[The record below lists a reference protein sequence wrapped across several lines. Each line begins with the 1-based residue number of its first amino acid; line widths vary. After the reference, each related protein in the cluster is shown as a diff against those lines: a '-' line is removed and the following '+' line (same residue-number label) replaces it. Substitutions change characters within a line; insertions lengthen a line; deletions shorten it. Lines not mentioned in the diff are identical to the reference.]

1 MTKSCLSAVVLACAI
16 PQLCAAAAA
25 PAGGHSADAEAG
37 PAHQE
42 APSPSTVRPKPLAE
56 IDAAIRKEVLTELA
70 RALESQY
77 AIPDTARKLAETVR
91 AKQALNAYKQI
102 TVAPEFAR
110 ALTDDLYAVAHD
122 RHLRVGFSFAP
133 LPQGAPGPPSQ
144 DVLNQMR
151 KLNGAI
157 PKVEILDGNVGYVRV
172 NGVPPVE
179 IARSAVAAAFAF
191 LHNTDALII
200 DNRGN
205 GGGDPNT
212 VAVYLSYLSE
222 GKPYVVNTFHW
233 RARNRVEE
241 FKTTDLGELAYGAH
255 KPVFVLAS
263 PATFSGGEE
272 LTYDLQVLKRA
283 LVVGEVTGGGANPG
297 GPVPLGHQ
305 FFVNM
310 PGGQAINPVTGT
322 SWEGMGVKPD
332 IPVPAAAALNKAH
345 ELAISRLITESS
357 DPMERSVLR
366 AVAMKLQTIAEAE
379 SGNATRLTNVDIVG
393 TYVLESGAGPTLTI
407 LEKDGRLMEHM
418 DGVPD
423 VALTLLKGNRYQLEG
438 LPDGAIASFRT
449 HDGKTELLR
458 EAPFG
463 PPTIRE
469 KQPGS

>member
-1 MTKSCLSAVVLACAI
+1 MVKSCLSAVVLACAI

-25 PAGGHSADAEAG
+25 PADDHSVHAETG
-37 PAHQE
+37 PARQE
-42 APSPSTVRPKPLAE
+42 APAPSTVLSKPVAE
-56 IDAAIRKEVLTELA
+56 IDALIRKEVLNQLA

-77 AIPDTARKLAETVR
+77 AVPDTAKKLAETVR
-91 AKQALNAYKQI
+91 TKQALKAYRKI
-102 TVAPEFAR
+102 TAAPELAR

-122 RHLRVGFSFAP
+122 KHLRVGFSFAP
-133 LPQGAPGPPSQ
+133 LPQGPPGPPSQ
-144 DVLNQMR
+144 EVLNQMR
-151 KLNGAI
+151 KVNGAI
-157 PKVEILDGNVGYVRV
+157 PKVEILDGNVGYMRV

-179 IARSAVAAAFAF
+179 TARSAVAAAFAF

-212 VAVYLSYLSE
+212 VAVYVSYLSE

-233 RARNRVEE
+233 RAGNRVEE

-263 PATFSGGEE
+263 PQTFSGGEE

-283 LVVGEVTGGGANPG
+283 VVVGEVTGGGANPG
-297 GPVPLGHQ
+297 GHVPLGHQ

-310 PGGQAINPVTGT
+310 RGGQAINPVTGT
-322 SWEGMGVKPD
+322 SWEGVGVKPD
-332 IPVPAAAALNKAH
+332 IPVPAAAALRKAH
-345 ELAISRLITESS
+345 ALAIDQLITQASN
-357 DPMERSVLR
+357 PMERSMLE

-379 SGNATRLTNVDIVG
+379 SGSVPRLANAEIVG
-393 TYVLESGAGPTLTI
+393 TYVLESGAGPMLTI

-418 DGVPD
+418 DGFPD
-423 VALTLLKGNRYQLEG
+423 VALTILKGNRYKLEG

-469 KQPGS
+469 KQRGS

>member
-1 MTKSCLSAVVLACAI
+1 MTKSWLSAVVLACAI

-25 PAGGHSADAEAG
+25 LVGDRSVHAESG
-37 PAHQE
+37 PAQQE
-42 APSPSTVRPKPLAE
+42 ASSLSIVRPMPVTE
-56 IDAAIRKEVLTELA
+56 IDALIRKEVLNDLA

-77 AIPDTARKLAETVR
+77 AIPDTAKKLAETVR
-91 AKQALNAYKQI
+91 AKQASNAYKKI
-102 TVAPEFAR
+102 TAAPEFAR

-122 RHLRVGFSFAP
+122 KHLRVGFSFAP
-133 LPQGAPGPPSQ
+133 LPQGTPGPPSQ
-144 DVLNQMR
+144 EVLNQMR
-151 KLNGAI
+151 KFNGAI
-157 PKVEILDGNVGYVRV
+157 LKVEILDGNVGYMRV

-179 IARSAVAAAFAF
+179 TARSAVAAAFAF
-191 LHNTDALII
+191 LQNTDALII

-212 VAVYLSYLSE
+212 VAVYVSYLSE
-222 GKPYVVNTFHW
+222 GKPYIVNTFHW
-233 RARNRVEE
+233 RAGNRVEE

-255 KPVFVLAS
+255 KPVFVLTS

-310 PGGQAINPVTGT
+310 PGGQAVNPVTGT
-322 SWEGMGVKPD
+322 SWEGVGVKPD
-332 IPVPAAAALNKAH
+332 IPVSAAAALSKAH
-345 ELAISRLITESS
+345 ELAIDQLIMESS
-357 DPMERSVLR
+357 DPMGRSMLK
-366 AVAMKLQTIAEAE
+366 AVAMKLQTIGEAE
-379 SGNATRLTNVDIVG
+379 SGSATRLANVDIVG
-393 TYVLESGAGPTLTI
+393 TYALESGQGSTVTI

-418 DGVPD
+418 DGIPD
-423 VALTLLKGNRYQLEG
+423 VALTLLNGNRYKLEG
-438 LPDGAIASFRT
+438 VPDGAITSFRI

-463 PPTIRE
+463 PPTIRA